1 MAKKALHK
9 LIGSRL
15 IPLQEAVHEIMD
27 YELVI
32 SSDIFNYVS
41 LARCQKLQSADE
53 RGMERKLDL
62 VTQYI
67 KRGTAHATLSLQ
79 QFFYQVFCEDLDVT
93 AKKKRIL
100 IGSGLKFKPCY
111 PVDYN
116 YARAILF
123 LHKPWGRGI
132 SLNDILADKDL
143 TIRTFLRMIDDK
155 SVPSCVVTQYHMA
168 VSQAEQTRVEVLAQ
182 EAMTS
187 DPVIDMM
194 DEEDKDQHLAHE
206 NCSKMTDKKGVNE
219 GDMLGGYKVNIGI
232 GYDWSEKN
240 STINRNVI
248 QSALPK
254 NYVFNTRDE
263 YYEKIKVPVTT
274 PEMLRTPMRK
284 DGKEY
289 TVEDTNEG
297 QRRIVLAAVDTV
309 IKFLTNDPAYKPLR
323 ATVMGSAGTGKSFV
337 INTITTI
344 LQHLTQCNDTVGTTA
359 PSGGAAFN
367 VGGCTLHRFL
377 KMSIDNQRN
386 KLTEEQKE
394 TLRKEL
400 KRILVFILDERSMLA
415 TEIASRVESIL
426 RVTALGGHNSD
437 QYWGGIPVI
446 IVFGD
451 DYQLKPMRVNG
462 GGAIDA
468 FQRSSQ
474 QSEIRSS
481 TPEKNYQLRRSH
493 GDYLV
498 VDNLVDSVF
507 MLTENKRVSSGDKD
521 FLSLL
526 TRLREANPIEEDVTR
541 LANLHVSNYPMD
553 FIKKLEEKGNV
564 MYLCYKND
572 DRILI
577 NNEKLRQISKDKNI
591 PIARIDCHYTST
603 REFPALGHFRN
614 IGYVPHCDI
623 CVGAKVSL
631 DQTNIIPEMGLFNG
645 SLGTVVEILYNT
657 REGPNNKQGYHLP
670 EYVIVDFPQ
679 FIPSMGLPVWDKN
692 NPTVRIMFT

>member
-1 MAKKALHK
+1 M
-9 LIGSRL
+9 
-15 IPLQEAVHEIMD
+15 
-27 YELVI
+27 
-32 SSDIFNYVS
+32 
-41 LARCQKLQSADE
+41 
-53 RGMERKLDL
+53 
-62 VTQYI
+62 
-67 KRGTAHATLSLQ
+67 
-79 QFFYQVFCEDLDVT
+79 
-93 AKKKRIL
+93 
-100 IGSGLKFKPCY
+100 
-111 PVDYN
+111 
-116 YARAILF
+116 
-123 LHKPWGRGI
+123 
-132 SLNDILADKDL
+132 
-143 TIRTFLRMIDDK
+143 
-155 SVPSCVVTQYHMA
+155 
-168 VSQAEQTRVEVLAQ
+168 
-182 EAMTS
+182 
-187 DPVIDMM
+187 
-194 DEEDKDQHLAHE
+194 
-206 NCSKMTDKKGVNE
+206 
-219 GDMLGGYKVNIGI
+219 
-232 GYDWSEKN
+232 
-240 STINRNVI
+240 
-248 QSALPK
+248 
-254 NYVFNTRDE
+254 
-263 YYEKIKVPVTT
+263 
-274 PEMLRTPMRK
+274 
-284 DGKEY
+284 
-289 TVEDTNEG
+289 
-297 QRRIVLAAVDTV
+297 LAAVDTV

-344 LQHLTQCNDTVGTTA
+344 LQELTQCNDTVATTA

-377 KMSIDNQRN
+377 KMTIDNQRN
-386 KLTEEQKE
+386 KLSEEQKE

-468 FQRSSQ
+468 FQRSSK
-474 QSEIRSS
+474 QSEIRTS

-498 VDNLVDSVF
+498 VENLVDSVF

-526 TRLREANPIEEDVTR
+526 TRLRQAEPIEEAVTR
-541 LANLHVSNYPMD
+541 LANLHKSNYPMD

-577 NNEKLRQISKDKNI
+577 NNEKLRQISKNKNI

-603 REFPALGHFRN
+603 RESAVRRHFSN
-614 IGYVPHCDI
+614 IGYVTHCDI
-623 CVGAKVSL
+623 CVGGKVSL

-645 SLGTVVEILYNT
+645 SVGTVVEIVYNT

-679 FIPSMGLPVWDKN
+679 FKPLMGLPVWDKN
-692 NPTVRIMFT
+692 NPTVRLVSTWHYILAKANPPFSACSHSSF